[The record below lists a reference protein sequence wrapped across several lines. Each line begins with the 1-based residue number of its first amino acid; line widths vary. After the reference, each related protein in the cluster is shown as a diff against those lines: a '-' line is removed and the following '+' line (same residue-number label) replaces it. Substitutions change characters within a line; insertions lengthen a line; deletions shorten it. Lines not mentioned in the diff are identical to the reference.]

1 MLALFL
7 PTVLRGAGLRVVEHA
22 DWRTRH
28 HGELAGIRGLLL
40 HHTGTTAASA
50 VDVVYRGRAG
60 LAGPLAQLAVDRDG
74 TWHVISA
81 GQAWHA
87 GTGGPLLDVPRGQ
100 GNAWMLGIEGVSAGN
115 TGGGVGAGGG
125 APLLDVP
132 RDQGNAWMLG
142 IEGVSAGT
150 TAGDWT
156 AAQLVSYPLG
166 VAALC
171 RHLRLG
177 VDRVWLHKTWAPSRK
192 VDIAG
197 WPGDLGG
204 FRAAVS
210 RNLTAPTED
219 DVSFKDEYID
229 FAGNRISYEKQLDW
243 TAKRVDQL
251 ASDAQKS
258 AVKRADLGYAQRMIQ
273 QDIAALAGVVTEL
286 AGEIAEI
293 KALVTAPKEQA

>member
-81 GQAWHA
+81 GQAWRA
-87 GTGGPLLDVPRGQ
+87 GTGGPLR
-100 GNAWMLGIEGVSAGN
+100 
-115 TGGGVGAGGG
+115 
-125 APLLDVP
+125 DVP

-258 AVKRADLGYAQRMIQ
+258 AVKRADLGYAQRLIQ

>member
-7 PTVLRGAGLRVVEHA
+7 PAVLRGAGLRVVEHSG
-22 DWRTRH
+22 WRTRH
-28 HGELAGIRGLLL
+28 HGEFAGIRGLLL
-40 HHTGTTAASA
+40 HHTGTTASSA
-50 VDVVYRGRAG
+50 VDVVYRGRAD

-87 GTGGPLLDVPRGQ
+87 GTGGPLLDVPR
-100 GNAWMLGIEGVSAGN
+100 
-115 TGGGVGAGGG
+115 
-125 APLLDVP
+125 
-132 RDQGNAWMLG
+132 DQGNAWLLG

-156 AAQLVSYPLG
+156 AAQQVSYPLG

-177 VDRVWLHKTWAPSRK
+177 VDRVWLHKTWAPNRK

-210 RNLTAPTED
+210 RNLIPAPEED
-219 DVSFKDEYID
+219 DVSFKDTYRD
-229 FAGNRISYEKQLDW
+229 FAGNIISYETQLDW

-258 AVKRADLGYAQRMIQ
+258 AVKRADLGYAQKLIQ
-273 QDIAALAGVVTEL
+273 QDIAKLAGVVTDL
-286 AGEIAEI
+286 AGEVAEI
-293 KALVTAPKEQA
+293 KALVTAPKDQA

>member
-60 LAGPLAQLAVDRDG
+60 HPGPGR
-74 TWHVISA
+74 
-81 GQAWHA
+81 
-87 GTGGPLLDVPRGQ
+87 
-100 GNAWMLGIEGVSAGN
+100 
-115 TGGGVGAGGG
+115 
-125 APLLDVP
+125 PLLDVP